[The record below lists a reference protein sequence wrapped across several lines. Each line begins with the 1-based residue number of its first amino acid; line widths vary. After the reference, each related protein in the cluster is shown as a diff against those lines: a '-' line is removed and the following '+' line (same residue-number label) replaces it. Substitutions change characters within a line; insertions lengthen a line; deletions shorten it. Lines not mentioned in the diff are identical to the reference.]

1 MKQRELTPRDTSL
14 WCLVLLGQR
23 LGIRI
28 SAEQLIHE
36 HRLSG
41 DTLDTATL
49 LKLARDSQLKAEA
62 QRVTWRDLARGKAV
76 MPLIARLRNGHGVIV
91 LSTTGEAP
99 DATVTVVDPLS
110 EKPEPLVVARGKFE
124 SAWDGDAIVVT
135 GRRLALDEGRP
146 FGLAWF
152 LPELW
157 RQRSFFIDVAVAAMA
172 MHVLALAVPIFFQV
186 VIDKVLVNSAV
197 ATLRVLLVGILIAL
211 VFDATFSFLRRY
223 LVLFATNKID
233 VRVSSKTFAHLNS
246 LPIGFFE
253 TRPAGVLTKHMQ
265 QTQRIREFLTGKILF
280 TVLDATVLFVFVPI
294 LMFYS
299 GILTLIVLAFAVV
312 ISIVIASLVR
322 PFRVRL
328 RALYKAEGE
337 RQALLVETIHG
348 MRTIKSLA
356 LEPRQKVEWER
367 RAVDVVDMN
376 FRVGKISASAQSLT
390 ALIEKLM
397 TVAVI
402 GFGTGQVL
410 EGTLSVGALVAFQ
423 MIAGRVSGPLVQLV
437 SIVHE
442 YQEAALSVRMLAE
455 IMDHPAEAPS
465 NAAGLRPPIQGGIS
479 FEHVTFRYAPG
490 GQPALHD
497 VSFAIEPGMVVGIV
511 GRSGSGK
518 STLTR
523 LIQRLYPVQEG
534 CVRVDGHDVREI
546 DLYHLRRATGTVLQ
560 ENFIF
565 RGTVRDNISVSR
577 PDASFEAIV
586 EAARLAGAEEFIQRL
601 PQGYDTM
608 LEEEASNLSGGQR
621 QRIAIA
627 RALLPSPR
635 ILILD
640 EATSALDPE
649 SEAIV
654 QRNLKGIAHGRT
666 VIIVSHRLSMI
677 KDVDMTIV
685 IEGGQIVGAGK
696 HDDLLASCFNYRQ
709 LWAQQNR

>member
-1 MKQRELTPRDTSL
+1 VTQRELTPRDTTL

-23 LGIRI
+23 LGLRI
-28 SAEQLIHE
+28 SAEKLIHDY
-36 HRLSG
+36 RLSG
-41 DTLDTATL
+41 STLDTPTL
-49 LKLARDSQLKAEA
+49 LKIASDSQIKAQA
-62 QRVTWRDLARGKAV
+62 GRVTWRSLATGKTV
-76 MPLIARLRNGHGVIV
+76 LPLIARLKNGHAVIV
-91 LSTTGEAP
+91 LSTTGDTA

-110 EKPEPLVVARGKFE
+110 DKPEPIVVARDKFE
-124 SAWDGDAIVVT
+124 SAWRGEAILVT
-135 GRRLALDEGRP
+135 GRLAASDDNRP

-157 RQRSFFIDVAVAAMA
+157 RQRSYFIDVAVAAMA
-172 MHVLALAVPIFFQV
+172 LHVLALAVPMFFQV
-186 VIDKVLVNSAV
+186 VIDKVLVNAAV
-197 ATLRVLLVGILIAL
+197 ATLHVLLVGILIAL
-211 VFDATFSFLRRY
+211 TFDATFSFLRRY

-233 VRVSSKTFAHLNS
+233 VRVASKTFGHLNA

-253 TRPAGVLTKHMQ
+253 TRTAGVLTKHMQ

-294 LMFYS
+294 LLFYS
-299 GILTLIVLAFAVV
+299 RTLTLVVLMFALV
-312 ISIVIASLVR
+312 ISLVIASLVR
-322 PFRVRL
+322 PFRTRL
-328 RALYKAEGE
+328 RALYQAEGE

-348 MRTIKSLA
+348 MRTVKSLA
-356 LEPRQKVEWER
+356 LEPRQRAEWER
-367 RAVDVVDMN
+367 RALDVVDMN

-390 ALIEKLM
+390 TFLEKLM

-410 EGTLSVGALVAFQ
+410 NGTLSVGALVAFQ
-423 MIAGRVSGPLVQLV
+423 MIAGRVSNPLVQLV
-437 SIVHE
+437 SIVHD

-455 IMDHPAEAPS
+455 IMDHPTEAP
-465 NAAGLRPPIQGGIS
+465 ATAVGLRPRIQGGIS
-479 FEHVTFRYAPG
+479 FEHVTFRYG
-490 GQPALHD
+490 RNGQAALQD
-497 VSFAIEPGMVVGIV
+497 VSFAIDPGMVVGVV

-518 STLTR
+518 TTLTR

-534 CVRVDGHDVREI
+534 CIRVDGYDVREI

-577 PDASFEAIV
+577 PDASFEEIV
-586 EAARLAGAEEFIQRL
+586 DTARLAGADEFIQRL

-654 QRNLKGIAHGRT
+654 QRNLKGIAAGRT

-677 KDVDMTIV
+677 KEVDMTIV

-696 HDDLLASCFNYRQ
+696 HDELLSSCFTYRQ